1 VLIGHNPGLS
11 ELAGRLAAPP
21 VTDNGPRPAISLPTA
36 AIAILEFSGDWPSL
50 APGQARLVSLI
61 TPADL

>member
-1 VLIGHNPGLS
+1 M
-11 ELAGRLAAPP
+11 AAWY
-21 VTDNGPRPAISLPTA
+21 A